1 MHSDFMH
8 ITSDHKYK
16 IMNIYI
22 FKYIKKAAEE
32 DNVFKI
38 LMIIN
43 DLFPR
48 RSENIFRNLF
58 IREKQLLL

>member
-1 MHSDFMH
+1 
-8 ITSDHKYK
+8 
-16 IMNIYI
+16 MNIYI